1 MAKKIFIQNKT
12 SLSRGKDSLR
22 IFPLG
27 GIGNVTKNLYVYE
40 YRNDG
45 QLLDILL
52 VDCGIGFPDENMFG
66 VDLVIPD
73 ITYLQDKKDKIR
85 GMVLSHGHDD
95 HIGALPY
102 ILPKLPRFPVYGT
115 KLTIAFAGLKLK
127 EFGISASLY
136 EIDQSQYLKLGRFE
150 IKSIHVTHSIP
161 DTSHLFIKTP
171 AGNFY
176 HGADFKFDFTPLDN
190 RPSDLLSIAEA
201 GKTGITCL
209 LTDSLG
215 SEREGYTLSEKII
228 EETLELEIRKTEG
241 KFIFTTQSSNISRI
255 QQMVDVALRHQRK
268 VAFLGRSVEQNTD
281 VAQKL
286 GYLKIP
292 REALIFD
299 KQILRYPDNQ
309 LCLIAAGS
317 QGQTESGLARIA
329 RGEHKYVKL
338 RDKDVVVFSGDPIP
352 GNEKMMHAVIDT
364 LTQAGARVVYSET
377 TEALHVSGHGSKQ
390 DLRLLLSLTKPHYIL
405 PIGSTYR
412 HMIAYRNLAEEMGYA
427 RDNILLPEEGEILE
441 FAPFARPRIVTKM
454 EMQEVMIDGLGI
466 GDVGEVVLRDRRTLA
481 EEGIVVIVIPFD
493 KNTGTVTGKPDVISR
508 GFVYM
513 KESAPLIE
521 KVRAETTTQLKKK
534 KGRLTDWHLVR
545 RQIESNV
552 ERLLYKETG
561 RRPLIVPVVVEV

>member
-1 MAKKIFIQNKT
+1 MKKIFFPQVKQTRDKQSIC
-12 SLSRGKDSLR
+12 

-40 YRNDG
+40 YRHDG

-102 ILPKLPRFPVYGT
+102 ILPKLPRFPIYGT

-127 EFGISASLY
+127 EFGVNAQLY
-136 EIDQSQYLKLGRFE
+136 EIDQSQFIKLGRFE
-150 IKSIHVTHSIP
+150 VKSIHVTHSIP

-171 AGNFY
+171 AGNIY
-176 HGADFKFDFTPLDN
+176 HGSDFKFDFTPLDN
-190 RPSDLLSIAEA
+190 RPSNLGAIAEA
-201 GKTGITCL
+201 GKEGIMCL
-209 LTDSLG
+209 LTDCLG

-228 EETLELEIRKTEG
+228 EETLESEIRKCGG

-268 VAFLGRSVEQNTD
+268 VAFLGRSVEQNTE

-292 REALIFD
+292 RDALIFD
-299 KQILRYPDNQ
+299 KQILRHPDNR
-309 LCLIAAGS
+309 LCLVVAGS

-329 RGEHKYVKL
+329 RGEHKFVKL
-338 RDKDVVVFSGDPIP
+338 RDSDVVVFSGDPIP
-352 GNEKMMHAVIDT
+352 GNENMMHAVIDL
-364 LTQAGARVVYSET
+364 LTQAEARVVYSET
-377 TEALHVSGHGSKQ
+377 TEDLHVSGHGSRQ
-390 DLRLLLSLTKPHYIL
+390 DLRLLLSLIRPKYVL
-405 PIGSTYR
+405 PIGGTYR
-412 HMIAYRNLAEEMGYA
+412 HMIAYRNLAMDMGYA
-427 RDNILLPEEGEILE
+427 REDTLIPEEGDILE
-441 FAPFARPRIVTKM
+441 FASFTRPRIAARVETAS
-454 EMQEVMIDGLGI
+454 VMIDGLGI
-466 GDVGEVVLRDRRTLA
+466 GDVGEVVLRDRQTLA
-481 EEGIVVIVIPFD
+481 SEGIVVIVIPFD

-521 KVRAETTTQLKKK
+521 KVRQETTKQLTTRR
-534 KGRLTDWHLVR
+534 GRMSDWHLIR